1 VTDVPTLEVENLRVD
16 LQGSDTDIVD
26 EVSFAVGEGEV
37 LGLVGESGSG
47 KTTVSLALLGYNRRG
62 ARIRGGSIRIDGEDL
77 LAMAPAAQR
86 RLRGGRV
93 SYVPQDPRSALNP
106 ALRIGRQLREVLRA
120 HGAGSSTRIAE
131 MMSEV
136 ALPDDPG
143 FLKRYPHELS
153 GGQQQRVA
161 IAMAFACRPR
171 VIVLDEPTTGLDVTT
186 QAHVLATVRDLCL
199 SHRVAAV
206 YVSHDLAVV
215 ANLARR
221 AAVMYAGRVVE
232 VGTVDQI
239 FGAPAHP
246 YTRRLVAAIPDLR
259 GERPTRGIG
268 GHAPGPRSR
277 PSGCFFRSRCELA
290 VEECE
295 TVFPPTAVV
304 EAEHT
309 VRCYEARAWG
319 EEPVAGME
327 QVAGRGAATG
337 DHVLTVSDLH
347 ASYGD
352 VEVLHGVGLE
362 VHAGRCMALVG
373 ESGSG
378 KTTLARCIAGL
389 HSGHDGTLL
398 LNGVPLERNG
408 RSRAKADRQ
417 AIQYIFQNPYSS
429 LNPRK
434 TVGQSVA
441 QPLDLFFGLGRK
453 ETARRVAEALERVS
467 LSPAMARQYPDQLSG
482 GERQRVAIAEALACE
497 PTVLICDEIT
507 SSLDVSVQAAI
518 LELLARLQSES
529 DLTMLFVTH
538 NLAIV
543 RTIAQTV
550 AVMNDGRIVE
560 HGDVDAVLDRP
571 QAEYTRRLMHDTPDF
586 AERAPSA

>member
-1 VTDVPTLEVENLRVD
+1 VSDVPVLEVENLRVD
-16 LQGSDTDIVD
+16 LQGSETDIVD

-47 KTTVSLALLGYNRRG
+47 KTTVSLALLGYSRRG

-77 LAMAPAAQR
+77 LAMSPAEQR

-106 ALRIGRQLREVLRA
+106 ALRIGRQLGEVLRA
-120 HGAGSSTRIAE
+120 HGAGSPARVAE
-131 MMSEV
+131 MMNEV
-136 ALPDDPG
+136 ALPDDPA

-215 ANLARR
+215 ANLAGR

-232 VGTVDQI
+232 VGTVERI
-239 FGAPAHP
+239 FGEPAHP

-259 GERPTRGIG
+259 GERATHGIG
-268 GHAPGPRSR
+268 GYAPGPRAR
-277 PSGCFFRSRCELA
+277 PTGCFFRARCELA
-290 VEECE
+290 VDDCA
-295 TVFPPTAVV
+295 TAFPPTTVV
-304 EAEHT
+304 EAGHT
-309 VRCYEARAWG
+309 VRCYRARAWG
-319 EEPVAGME
+319 DVPVADVE
-327 QVAGRGAATG
+327 PAAGRGAATG
-337 DHVLTVSDLH
+337 DHVLTVSGLH
-347 ASYGD
+347 ASYGA

-389 HSGHDGTLL
+389 HGEHDGALRL
-398 LNGVPLERNG
+398 SGVELERNG
-408 RSRAKADRQ
+408 RSRSKAERQ

-441 QPLDLFFGLGRK
+441 QPLELFFDLGRR
-453 ETARRVAEALERVS
+453 ETATRVAEALERVS
-467 LSPAMARQYPDQLSG
+467 LGTSMARQYPDQLSG
-482 GERQRVAIAEALACE
+482 GERQRVAIAQALACQ

-507 SSLDVSVQAAI
+507 SSLDVSVQASI

-550 AVMNDGRIVE
+550 AVMSDGRIVE
-560 HGDVDAVLDRP
+560 RGDVDAVLDRP
-571 QAEYTRRLMHDTPDF
+571 QDDYTRRLMRDTPDF
-586 AERAPSA
+586 ADRVHSA

>member
-1 VTDVPTLEVENLRVD
+1 VSGVPALEVENLRVD
-16 LQGSDTDIVD
+16 LQGGDTDIVD
-26 EVSFAVGEGEV
+26 DVSFAVAEGEV

-62 ARIRGGSIRIDGEDL
+62 ARIRSGAIRIDGDDL
-77 LAMAPAAQR
+77 LAMPPAEQR
-86 RLRGGRV
+86 RARGARV

-106 ALRIGRQLREVLRA
+106 VLRIGRQLREVLRA
-120 HGAGSSTRIAE
+120 HGAESGTRLEE
-131 MMSEV
+131 MLREV
-136 ALPDDPG
+136 ALPADPG
-143 FLKRYPHELS
+143 FLRRYPHELS

-186 QAHVLATVRDLCL
+186 QAHVLATVRDLCE

-215 ANLARR
+215 ASLAGRV
-221 AAVMYAGRVVE
+221 AVMYAGRVVE
-232 VGTVDQI
+232 QGPAVQI
-239 FGAPAHP
+239 FGAAAHP

-259 GERPTRGIG
+259 GERAAQGIA
-268 GHAPGPRSR
+268 GHAPAPRSR
-277 PSGCFFRSRCELA
+277 PHGCAFRPRCELA
-290 VEECE
+290 VAECAAA
-295 TVFPPTAVV
+295 FPPVTELAPGHEVRCHRAEARDGARDAVV
-304 EAEHT
+304 RIPA
-309 VRCYEARAWG
+309 G
-319 EEPVAGME
+319 PV
-327 QVAGRGAATG
+327 AATG
-337 DHVLTVSDLH
+337 EHVLTVDQLH

-362 VHAGRCMALVG
+362 VHPGRCVALVG

-389 HSGHDGTLL
+389 HSRHDGTVL
-398 LNGVPLERNG
+398 LNGRQLERDG
-408 RSRAKADRQ
+408 RRRPKADRR
-417 AIQYIFQNPYSS
+417 AIQYIFQSPYSS

-441 QPLDLFFGLGRK
+441 QPLELFFGLGRR
-453 ETARRVAEALERVS
+453 EAATRVAEALERVS
-467 LSPAMARQYPDQLSG
+467 LSASMARQYPDQLSG
-482 GERQRVAIAEALACE
+482 GERQRVAIAQALVCE
-497 PTVLICDEIT
+497 PAVLVCDEIT

-518 LELLARLQSES
+518 LELLARLQAES
-529 DLTMLFVTH
+529 GLTMLFVTH

-543 RTIAQTV
+543 RAIAQTV

-560 HGDVDAVLDRP
+560 RGDVDAVLDRP
-571 QAEYTRRLMHDTPDF
+571 QADYTRRLMHDTPDF
-586 AERAPSA
+586 AART